1 MAIDPAQSFSN
12 ALGQGLGIMKSYRDE
27 ARQDEDRSFEK
38 SMKLETQRQ
47 AQEQLKLLIKDDGR
61 KQGLYDEDMT
71 PDRIANR
78 NRVSAASADLTEA
91 QAKDAGI
98 LAANRQDTIDTDKKV
113 ALGTLAVN
121 QTNAGSQRMNAITS
135 RGEFGLRSQ
144 MYRDEQEEKIANR
157 ALQDVWKVIG
167 TNGRNPTPEN
177 MRSLMGNKIAGS
189 ALIKM
194 ASKAYDSPILEEIM
208 QNPFGD
214 WMKSGQKLGVALR
227 FARDTEVV
235 NATVKAQGFNPSKT
249 RATKFQA
256 VPQKGADGKTR
267 QMIAVT
273 LSGPDARTGKNKT
286 FTGFVK
292 PETLF
297 ESGAVAANVFRG
309 INNDPVLRGRMVQM
323 YQATQEDKYYKIL
336 GHEAARLEKLIKD
349 PPQNLVD
356 AKKGVTKT
364 TLSQAYQRRLTALE
378 NGDLD
383 ITTDTVFKYMG
394 RIGS

>member
-12 ALGQGLGIMKSYRDE
+12 ALGQGLGIIKSYRDE
-27 ARQDEDRSFEK
+27 ARLDEDRSFEK

-47 AQEQLKLLIKDDGR
+47 AQEQLKLMIKDDVR
-61 KQGLYDEDMT
+61 KQGVYDEDMT
-71 PDRIANR
+71 PDRVALRGRQLLGTVNK
-78 NRVSAASADLTEA
+78 TEA
-91 QAKDAGI
+91 EARDAGI
-98 LAANRQDTIDTDKKV
+98 LADNRQDIIDTDKKV
-113 ALGTLAVN
+113 ALGGLAVQ
-121 QTNAGSQRMNAITS
+121 QTNAASQRMNAITS
-135 RGEFGLRSQ
+135 RGELGLRSQ
-144 MYRDEQEEKIANR
+144 IYRDEREERIANN
-157 ALQDVWKVIG
+157 AIKNVFKFIG
-167 TNGRNPTPEN
+167 TSGRDPTPEN
-177 MRSLMGNKIAGS
+177 MRSLMGDKIAAS

-194 ASKAYDSPILEEIM
+194 ASKAYDSPVLEEIM

-249 RATKFQA
+249 KATNFQA

-309 INNDPVLRGRMVQM
+309 INNDPMLRGRMVQM
-323 YQATQEDKYYKIL
+323 YQATEEDKYYKIL
-336 GHEAARLEKLIKD
+336 GHEAARLDKIIKD
-349 PPQNLVD
+349 PKPL
-356 AKKGVTKT
+356 VTKT
-364 TLSQAYQRRLTALE
+364 LSAKDIKEAAQRRLDALE
-378 NGDLD
+378 NGDPN
-383 ITTDTVFKYMG
+383 ITADTVFKYMG